1 MLEANQRYCS
11 ESGASHGGLG
21 GSRRRRRLLC
31 MRQVA
36 LGDVRHQRAP
46 LPRCLQALRRGC
58 VGAGIDFMRQ
68 RIENCPALRP
78 LPAAAVFGGGK
89 RADHTRTL
97 GK

>member
-46 LPRCLQALRRGC
+46 LPRCLPAALWRGS
-58 VGAGIDFMRQ
+58 VGAGISFRADFMRQ
-68 RIENCPALRP
+68 RIENCPARLAMRTN
-78 LPAAAVFGGGK
+78 AADG
-89 RADHTRTL
+89 
-97 GK
+97 